1 MVAEAGATATLGRTA
16 FLPVEG
22 TREQA
27 ACLSGSPDGAE
38 GGDGQREPERRK
50 VRDELMSGGIFLPG
64 LSGHVCMGIWSSL
77 GCCGH

>member
-38 GGDGQREPERRK
+38 GGRWTERARAKKGQR
-50 VRDELMSGGIFLPG
+50 
-64 LSGHVCMGIWSSL
+64 
-77 GCCGH
+77 

>member
-38 GGDGQREPERRK
+38 GGDGQRESPSEERS
-50 VRDELMSGGIFLPG
+50 EMS
-64 LSGHVCMGIWSSL
+64 
-77 GCCGH
+77 